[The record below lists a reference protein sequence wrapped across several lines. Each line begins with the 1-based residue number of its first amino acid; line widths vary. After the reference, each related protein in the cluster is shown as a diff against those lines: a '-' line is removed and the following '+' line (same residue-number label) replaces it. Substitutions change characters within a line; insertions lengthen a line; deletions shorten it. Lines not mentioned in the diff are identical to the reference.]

1 LESEGKSDIS
11 LETLNF
17 IQGKALQN
25 IPLKPWKNYWSL
37 FWPFPARLF

>member
-1 LESEGKSDIS
+1 LTFIYRNQK
-11 LETLNF
+11 ETLNF

-37 FWPFPARLF
+37 F